1 MYDVELV
8 REILRQILEAGK
20 RIERRFSP
28 MRHPDDF
35 LATDDGL
42 DRLDAIC
49 MMLIAIGESLKNLD
63 KLTNGALLA
72 RYPAVD
78 WKGAKGARDIISH
91 HYFDLNAEAVFG
103 ICRNDIP
110 TLTATVEKMIEELN
124 ANAAGEDAG
133 CGAGR

>member
-1 MYDVELV
+1 MYDIELV
-8 REILRQILEAGK
+8 NEILRQILEAGK

-28 MRHPDDF
+28 VQHSDDF

-63 KLTNGALLA
+63 KLTSGELLA
-72 RYPAVD
+72 RYPGVD

-110 TLTATVEKMIEELN
+110 TLTATVEKMITDLN
-124 ANAAGEDAG
+124 PG
-133 CGAGR
+133 

>member
-1 MYDVELV
+1 MSDVELIL
-8 REILRQILEAGK
+8 EILHQILEAGR

-28 MRHPDDF
+28 VKHPDTF
-35 LATDDGL
+35 LANDDGL

-63 KLTNGALLA
+63 KLTNGELLIK
-72 RYPAVD
+72 YPAVD

-103 ICRNDIP
+103 ICQSDIP
-110 TLTATVEKMIEELN
+110 TLTTTVERMIEDLSH
-124 ANAAGEDAG
+124 
-133 CGAGR
+133 

>member
-8 REILRQILEAGK
+8 LEILRQILEAGK

-28 MRHPDDF
+28 VRHPDDF
-35 LATDDGL
+35 LVTDEGL

-63 KLTNGALLA
+63 KVTNGELLA
-72 RYPAVD
+72 TYPGVD

-91 HYFDLNAEAVFG
+91 HYFDLNAEAVYG
-103 ICRNDIP
+103 ICLKDMP
-110 TLTATVEKMIEELN
+110 LLTATVEKMIQDLN
-124 ANAAGEDAG
+124 
-133 CGAGR
+133 

>member
-1 MYDVELV
+1 MCDTDLIN
-8 REILRQILEAGK
+8 EILRQILEAGK
-20 RIERRFSP
+20 RIERRFLPVQDSN
-28 MRHPDDF
+28 DF
-35 LATDDGL
+35 LTTDDGL

-63 KLTNGALLA
+63 KLTNGELLA
-72 RYPAVD
+72 RYPDVD

-110 TLTATVEKMIEELN
+110 NLTATVEKMIVDL
-124 ANAAGEDAG
+124 
-133 CGAGR
+133 RP

>member
-1 MYDVELV
+1 MYDAELV
-8 REILRQILEAGK
+8 LEILHQILDAGR

-28 MRHPDDF
+28 VKHPDEF
-35 LATDDGL
+35 LANDDGL

-63 KLTNGALLA
+63 KLTNGELLNK
-72 RYPAVD
+72 YSGVD

-103 ICRNDIP
+103 ICQRDISK
-110 TLTATVEKMIEELN
+110 LTSTVEQMIEDLN
-124 ANAAGEDAG
+124 
-133 CGAGR
+133 